1 VSKETTEPFGRLTTS
16 FGEIEIRDKQTLD
29 VAKELLN
36 VLGNRIEVWE
46 EEKQEL
52 EEIEEE

>member
-1 VSKETTEPFGRLTTS
+1 VSEETTEPFGRLTTS

-36 VLGNRIEVWE
+36 VLGKRIEVWE